1 MSKWLYRLI
10 GLLLIA
16 NAVVFLWPTNSQSP
30 AHVYPHKVDV
40 NAGLL
45 RLNKEVEQ
53 SYREQQQTKAEAALT
68 GNGDVNLSPD
78 RENSPSVDEA
88 SEPSATVQC
97 YRLGPF
103 SLKSNFEIAQATL
116 LNAGLEVDASTRAVS
131 RTEVYRV
138 FLGPFAQRAQAIDAR
153 TKLNNKGVLDH
164 FIRNEPDGAAIVS
177 LGIFSTEAA
186 AQAGLDQLNTKVAGA
201 KLREEVITL
210 PESYWLYFAISD
222 EAVQRQD
229 LDLIDWGEVG
239 AQIGPFQC
247 RPVAE

>member
-1 MSKWLYRLI
+1 MSKWLYRTI
-10 GLLLIA
+10 GLLLIV
-16 NAVVFLWPTNSQSP
+16 NVVVFLWPTNNLEP
-30 AHVYPHKVDV
+30 AHVHPHKVDV

-45 RLNKEVEQ
+45 RLNKEVEA
-53 SYREQQQTKAEAALT
+53 SYRKERSANAQTALSAGGSKIPDNGEAVAQA
-68 GNGDVNLSPD
+68 P
-78 RENSPSVDEA
+78 
-88 SEPSATVQC
+88 TVQC

-138 FLGPFAQRAQAIDAR
+138 YLGPFAERARAIDIR
-153 TKLNNKGVLDH
+153 TDLNNNGVLDH
-164 FIRNEPDGAAIVS
+164 FIRNEPDGSAIVS
-177 LGIFSTEAA
+177 LGIYSTEAA
-186 AQAGLDQLNTKVAGA
+186 AQGGLNQFEPQIKGA
-201 KLREEVITL
+201 KLREEVVTL
-210 PESYWLYFAISD
+210 PESHWLYFAISD

-247 RPVAE
+247 RANRE